1 MILYTEARKVK
12 GRDLAIGDWLDSLGQ
27 RGARCIFG
35 IVAGRAPLDGDT
47 PTVEH
52 LKALRCPDID
62 GEYRTVLFGGG
73 GSETIHVGVD
83 YDVVNPDTMIE
94 DPDPDPVPVYVEYKL
109 LTIDGPLDP
118 GEYRA
123 LRNGRFRLAC
133 IDCGDLFEVDT
144 MDVLDPTPEHPCYPR
159 SGELDAA

>member
-1 MILYTEARKVK
+1 MIIYTEARKVK

-27 RGARCIFG
+27 GGARAIYG
-35 IVAGRAPLDGDT
+35 IIAGRGPAGGDT

-52 LKALRCPDID
+52 LTGLRCHDLD

-73 GSETIHVGVD
+73 GSETVHIDVD

-94 DPDPDPVPVYVEYKL
+94 DPDPGPTYFEYKL

-118 GEYRA
+118 GEYRD
-123 LRNGRFRLAC
+123 LRNGRFRLSC
-133 IDCGDLFEVDT
+133 PDCGELFEVDT
-144 MDVLDPTPEHPCYPR
+144 MDVLDPTPDHPCHPR
-159 SGELDAA
+159 YGDLDAV